1 MTLQSTIER
10 KIINIKQTLDESLDL
25 DLEIPSRIQDPS
37 LKPFLI
43 FKNLLI
49 FESLAFVHE
58 NLINSR
64 EMTQILVLAE

>member
-1 MTLQSTIER
+1 M
-10 KIINIKQTLDESLDL
+10 DL
-25 DLEIPSRIQDPS
+25 DLEIPSWIQDPS

-64 EMTQILVLAE
+64 DIYFEQGKTMTH